1 MSTNVET
8 FSETAALFALMEG
21 RKDDAARI
29 IGEMLPVERR
39 DFADLLTRMRTLL
52 GEDCAS
58 CGQPTPA
65 SESVTVRPFGPD
77 REYLCKGCVTRR
89 RTAA

>member
-1 MSTNVET
+1 MPTNAET

-29 IGEMLPVERR
+29 VGEMLPVERR
-39 DFADLLTRMRTLL
+39 DFADLLTRMRTLI

-58 CGQPTPA
+58 CGNPTPA
-65 SESVTVRPFGPD
+65 GQSVTLRPFGPA
-77 REYLCKGCVTRR
+77 REYVCRNCAPARR
-89 RTAA
+89 VSA